1 MTAILRD
8 ATSVTVLCSD
18 AVADSESFDFRDFS
32 SGIFLFVNPPG
43 LTEIHVSQ
51 DDVTYFTL
59 VDSDGDDVTISA
71 DVAANEAVSFPDE
84 LFSAHFV
91 KLQTNDTTDRNVT
104 VLLKG

>member
-32 SGIFLFVNPPG
+32 SGTFLFGNAPG
-43 LTEIHVSQ
+43 TTEIHVSQ
-51 DDVTYFTL
+51 DDVTYFKL
-59 VDSDGDDVTISA
+59 VGQTGDDVTITNA
-71 DVAANEAVSFPDE
+71 GANEAVSFPDE
-84 LFSAHFV
+84 LFSAHYV
-91 KLQTNDTTDRNVT
+91 KLKTSDGTDRNVT